1 MKPNCTCFL
10 NQKVLYFDRFQSHVI
25 AKLTHGKYLVIL
37 LIEVLLDPL
46 MQVSGIALTFAGD
59 QHNVFGINNEALNF
73 HFNTLYMLNLYSKP
87 G

>member
-1 MKPNCTCFL
+1 M
-10 NQKVLYFDRFQSHVI
+10 
-25 AKLTHGKYLVIL
+25 IL

-59 QHNVFGINNEALNF
+59 QHDVFGINYEALNF
-73 HFNTLYMLNLYSKP
+73 HFNTLYMLNLCSML